1 VDQRGAELS
10 IKQTPIQDGLY
21 TWPSK
26 TPQLIGSKCAGCGEV
41 AFPKQGS
48 CPNCTGTV
56 TDEILLARR
65 GTLWTW
71 TIQHFPPPS
80 PPYIGDPESFVPFGV
95 GYIEL
100 PEGVR
105 VEARLTESDPSKLEI
120 GMPMELVI
128 EKFVDDDERGAL
140 MTFAFQ
146 PATD

>member
-1 VDQRGAELS
+1 VSEQTTPLS
-10 IKQTPIQDGLY
+10 IKQTPIHEGLY

-26 TPQLIGSKCAGCGEV
+26 SPQLIGSRCAACGEV
-41 AFPKQGS
+41 AFPKQNS
-48 CPNCTGTV
+48 CPNCTGGE

-80 PPYIGDPESFVPFGV
+80 PPFIGDSKNFVPFGV

-105 VEARLTESDPSKLEI
+105 VEARLTESDPAKLAI
-120 GMPMELVI
+120 GMEMELVI
-128 EKFVDDDERGAL
+128 EKFAESEEGGAL

-146 PATD
+146 PTAG